1 VLRAHGFMPIWSGA
15 SYVNHSADAATRREA
30 AADAQHS
37 LNELRRDL
45 RDKGLTNDGEIDEA
59 IAAWDRWGQDPDAIY
74 LRSRCEWV
82 ARKSQVDSNSRALA
96 IGRIVPL
103 TR

>member
-1 VLRAHGFMPIWSGA
+1 MPIWSGA